1 MSYLWSLVFV
11 RLLISLQNQIEA
23 HYTVIFVNFFL
34 ILVLFPKYHSS
45 LKSTCLEL
53 SLDFVYILTQQLM
66 SFNWLSY
73 LLKTERVLLF

>member
-53 SLDFVYILTQQLM
+53 SLDFVYIDVMNITN
-66 SFNWLSY
+66 SDI
-73 LLKTERVLLF
+73 